1 VDSITN
7 FPEMLGGRVKTLHP
21 AVHGGILA
29 KRDDASHMETLKEHN
44 IGPIDLVAGNLYP
57 FRQVSRS
64 FSDPSA
70 LARLLSK
77 AGGVLALHGRGAV
90 KVGRLEA
97 VTTHF
102 NTASHNNGGRC
113 TPNNRLCPYTLQV
126 YYGPSDSLSHGVR
139 AGRKETL
146 GWAPH
151 PPTHL
156 LQAQPHSP
164 ELPGKIEAIEGA
176 IHKR

>member
-77 AGGVLALHGRGAV
+77 AGGVLALHGRCV
-90 KVGRLEA
+90 
-97 VTTHF
+97 
-102 NTASHNNGGRC
+102 
-113 TPNNRLCPYTLQV
+113 
-126 YYGPSDSLSHGVR
+126 VR
-139 AGRKETL
+139 
-146 GWAPH
+146 
-151 PPTHL
+151 
-156 LQAQPHSP
+156 
-164 ELPGKIEAIEGA
+164 
-176 IHKR
+176 